1 MEQDE
6 KYIKKESWLKSK
18 AKSTFTKIAVIVVV
32 LLIIVSAVSLK
43 NYTNAREKIR
53 ELEAENKRLNDPVV
67 QYEVA
72 SNEVDLALIK
82 SEIQDIGELATVEYL
97 YTDAGKFEDPAK
109 LFGKEIP
116 FSFTTKSFIA
126 KWDGIIKAGVKVEE
140 ITVEVSA
147 ANKEIIVCVPE
158 AEILSHEI
166 DNESI
171 ETLDEKNG
179 LFNPIKVEDVREFDG
194 ISKDAMEQRAVENG
208 LLEKAQENAE
218 SIIYKLINTDAV
230 RELEYTITFKKDTVA
245 NPNEEKVAENKTQDS
260 TAE

>member
-1 MEQDE
+1 M
-6 KYIKKESWLKSK
+6 
-18 AKSTFTKIAVIVVV
+18 
-32 LLIIVSAVSLK
+32 
-43 NYTNAREKIR
+43 
-53 ELEAENKRLNDPVV
+53 
-67 QYEVA
+67 
-72 SNEVDLALIK
+72 
-82 SEIQDIGELATVEYL
+82 
-97 YTDAGKFEDPAK
+97 
-109 LFGKEIP
+109 
-116 FSFTTKSFIA
+116 
-126 KWDGIIKAGVKVEE
+126 
-140 ITVEVSA
+140 EVSA

-218 SIIYKLINTDAV
+218 SIIYKLIDTDAV
-230 RELEYTITFKKDTVA
+230 RELEYTITFKKDMVV
-245 NPNEEKVAENKTQDS
+245 NPNEEKAAENKTQDS